1 MKYFKLRNSDIE
13 ISNLILGTW
22 SVSGAKAWGPADE
35 DTAIKM
41 IRDALDLGIT
51 GLDTAEKYGDGNA
64 ELLLGRALKGIRQR
78 AVLCTKVYSDA
89 LRYDDV
95 IAHCEDSLKR
105 LQTDYI
111 DLYQIHW
118 PSKTIPLGETMEA
131 MEKLKEQGK
140 IRAYGACNFAQ
151 KSLADCSD
159 YTLAT
164 NQLPYSLLWRL
175 IENTDVA
182 ARCEREDIAVLAYA
196 PLAQGLLS
204 GKYRTVE
211 DVPLSRRETR
221 LYSSKWGQC
230 LHTEEGF
237 EDIIFPFLDELRKL
251 CSDAGCTM
259 TQLAYAFV
267 LSRTFIPAVII
278 GAKNTEQV
286 QTDINAALYDA
297 PADLLAAADKL
308 SFELKEKMGNNI
320 DLWQNKDGGRFI

>member
-1 MKYFKLRNSDIE
+1 MKSFKLRNSDIE
-13 ISNLILGTW
+13 VSDLILGTW

-35 DTAIKM
+35 DAAVKM
-41 IRDALDLGIT
+41 IRDALDMGIN

-64 ELLLGRALKGIRQR
+64 ERLLGRALKGVRDR

-95 IAHCEDSLKR
+95 ISHCEQSLIR

-140 IRAYGACNFAQ
+140 IRAYGACNFADR
-151 KSLADCSD
+151 SLSDCEGYD
-159 YTLAT
+159 LAT

-182 ARCEREDIAVLAYA
+182 ERCEKEGIAVLAYA

-204 GKYRTVE
+204 GKYKTVE

-221 LYSSKWGQC
+221 LYNSSWGQG
-230 LHTEEGF
+230 LHTEAGF
-237 EDIIFPFLDELRKL
+237 EDLIFPFLDKLRAL
-251 CSDAGCTM
+251 CEDAGCSM

-267 LSRTFIPAVII
+267 LSRSFVPAVII

-286 QTDINAALYDA
+286 RDDINAALYEA
-297 PADLLAAADKL
+297 PSDLLDAAEKL
-308 SFELKEKMGNNI
+308 SSELREQMGTNI